1 MYDTKLHALQCLF
14 EALRE
19 RGTLKPGQFEQ
30 LTEHLQ
36 RLKTAETRQDVEDV
50 LGDIALLFTN
60 ASITRQASPRS

>member
-1 MYDTKLHALQCLF
+1 MYETKLHALQCLF
-14 EALRE
+14 EALHD

-50 LGDIALLFTN
+50 LSDIALLFTS